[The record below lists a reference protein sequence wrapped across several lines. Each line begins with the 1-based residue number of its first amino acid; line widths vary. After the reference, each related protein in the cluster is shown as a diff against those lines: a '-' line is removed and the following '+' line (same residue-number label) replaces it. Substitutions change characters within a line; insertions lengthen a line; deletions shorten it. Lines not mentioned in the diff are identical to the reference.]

1 MRLRRM
7 QHSGT
12 HCVAFFGTRGRQGIR
27 HPRSI
32 YDRSPL
38 IGEMWEEPDTD
49 PPPGAVSYYATE
61 SVDLLLIAY
70 CHLVNNF
77 YLVSIHKSKRFLKC
91 LFIAN
96 GKCEIAPEIETPFTR
111 IDN

>member
-32 YDRSPL
+32 YDRRFV
-38 IGEMWEEPDTD
+38 
-49 PPPGAVSYYATE
+49 VSG
-61 SVDLLLIAY
+61 SVQIVYNRAKISASS
-70 CHLVNNF
+70 F
-77 YLVSIHKSKRFLKC
+77 K
-91 LFIAN
+91 
-96 GKCEIAPEIETPFTR
+96 
-111 IDN
+111 

>member
-27 HPRSI
+27 HPRSNI
-32 YDRSPL
+32 YDPSPL

-49 PPPGAVSYYATE
+49 PPRVQY
-61 SVDLLLIAY
+61 LITPLNQWTCSLSLIVTWSIIFIWFRY
-70 CHLVNNF
+70 TKVNA
-77 YLVSIHKSKRFLKC
+77 S
-91 LFIAN
+91 
-96 GKCEIAPEIETPFTR
+96 
-111 IDN
+111 

>member
-32 YDRSPL
+32 YDRRLS
-38 IGEMWEEPDTD
+38 
-49 PPPGAVSYYATE
+49 PPPLVVAGGT
-61 SVDLLLIAY
+61 DIGTIIAFAGGWFEFKSEY
-70 CHLVNNF
+70 LTPHL
-77 YLVSIHKSKRFLKC
+77 
-91 LFIAN
+91 
-96 GKCEIAPEIETPFTR
+96 
-111 IDN
+111 

>member
-32 YDRSPL
+32 YDRRLAISKQNHL
-38 IGEMWEEPDTD
+38 GYISMTLRKIKHKIRK
-49 PPPGAVSYYATE
+49 STTC
-61 SVDLLLIAY
+61 STVDA
-70 CHLVNNF
+70 
-77 YLVSIHKSKRFLKC
+77 S
-91 LFIAN
+91 
-96 GKCEIAPEIETPFTR
+96 
-111 IDN
+111 

>member
-32 YDRSPL
+32 YDRSSQLGPKKIVNAL
-38 IGEMWEEPDTD
+38 YVLQIQGRKKNKCMISHIKGLGVRFNNEFNTLGE
-49 PPPGAVSYYATE
+49 S
-61 SVDLLLIAY
+61 
-70 CHLVNNF
+70 
-77 YLVSIHKSKRFLKC
+77 
-91 LFIAN
+91 
-96 GKCEIAPEIETPFTR
+96 
-111 IDN
+111 